1 MQENSTFYQKKLTE
15 NIENEEVKTER
26 LKEPKLSVINSLLNY
41 SKSLEFKKS
50 NYVNQ
55 FELVFN

>member
-1 MQENSTFYQKKLTE
+1 MQENSTFYSKNLTK
-15 NIENEEVKTER
+15 NIENEVVKTESSKQPR
-26 LKEPKLSVINSLLNY
+26 GSVINTLLNY

-55 FELVFN
+55 VELVFN